1 MFLASGTSNGWSSS
15 IIRLGVVI
23 AVLGMKWDH
32 RPWRRLWCGWVWK
45 RNRTYLHC
53 YQYPFPPE
61 KSSSTN
67 STISF
72 TLYDHK
78 HTIPTHVRPFLFRDD
93 LLQDLLQGRNRLMI
107 ECSMRSSN
115 SRSINAIVHRSVDVF
130 VWYDK
135 ISWLGNARGESDI
148 CVKIFGWFRAT
159 AQNRRASIGSSASTD
174 SDPRVS
180 ITPFSLPLVQHTNII
195 FPFCYMRYRPNTP
208 YFMHTLKV
216 SSWLA
221 VDA

>member
-1 MFLASGTSNGWSSS
+1 MRS
-15 IIRLGVVI
+15 
-23 AVLGMKWDH
+23 
-32 RPWRRLWCGWVWK
+32 
-45 RNRTYLHC
+45 RTYLHC
-53 YQYPFPPE
+53 YQYYPFPSG

-72 TLYDHK
+72 TLLTLYGHK

-93 LLQDLLQGRNRLMI
+93 VLQDLPYGRNRNMI
-107 ECSMRSSN
+107 EWPMGSSN
-115 SRSINAIVHRSVDVF
+115 SRSMDAIVDRGVDVF
-130 VWYDK
+130 VLYDK
-135 ISWLGNARGESDI
+135 ISWLGNARDESDI

-174 SDPRVS
+174 SDPRAS
-180 ITPFSLPLVQHTNII
+180 ITPFSLPLVHHTNII
-195 FPFCYMRYRPNTP
+195 FQFCCLRYRPSKS

-216 SSWLA
+216 SLWLT